1 MPPRRYSN
9 GGIARELTPERE
21 LIGWGHY
28 FEDGNDDYFPGL
40 PQIGVVPTHAL
51 VKDAWSRLGALFLE
65 AYWRPTSKWDS
76 EPWAWREL
84 VRRPDGRG
92 SCRHRPRWI
101 RLSIFTASSTPSAEC
116 GSGATAEWTR
126 VLERS
131 YSERKLGVIGGH
143 QRADQGCPLYP

>member
-9 GGIARELTPERE
+9 GITRELTPERE

-65 AYWRPTSKWDS
+65 AYWRPTKLSRVGPPQAVVRSKLHLG
-76 EPWAWREL
+76 ERAAFPT
-84 VRRPDGRG
+84 RRGY
-92 SCRHRPRWI
+92 
-101 RLSIFTASSTPSAEC
+101 ASALIQTN
-116 GSGATAEWTR
+116 GAACW
-126 VLERS
+126 L
-131 YSERKLGVIGGH
+131 
-143 QRADQGCPLYP
+143 

>member
-76 EPWAWREL
+76 DPWAWREFGPPPGWEGQL
-84 VRRPDGRG
+84 P
-92 SCRHRPRWI
+92 PQ
-101 RLSIFTASSTPSAEC
+101 AS
-116 GSGATAEWTR
+116 
-126 VLERS
+126 VDQVVHLH
-131 YSERKLGVIGGH
+131 RKLYAKCGMRLGCDGGM
-143 QRADQGCPLYP
+143 D

>member
-40 PQIGVVPTHAL
+40 PQIGVVPTYAL

-65 AYWRPTSKWDS
+65 ALS
-76 EPWAWREL
+76 ESGSGMSALPLEADIPRREL
-84 VRRPDGRG
+84 HVRYVPGSDIRQAQGISGDG
-92 SCRHRPRWI
+92 
-101 RLSIFTASSTPSAEC
+101 
-116 GSGATAEWTR
+116 
-126 VLERS
+126 
-131 YSERKLGVIGGH
+131 
-143 QRADQGCPLYP
+143 